1 MDTITKQWII
11 LCSLLTIGLLIFM
24 ILWITCLNQQY
35 ITPNITYSAEYG
47 LYPGTDGVAMNIC
60 GTNGDETCSF
70 TATTLAECLSQCS
83 VLSSIC
89 KGFVYIRNSNLMKII
104 DVGLNQTVKN
114 NSADLY
120 IKQTVNI
127 NFADLCIKQNINK

>member
-1 MDTITKQWII
+1 MDKITKQWII
-11 LCSLLTIGLLIFM
+11 LCSVLTIVLLIFM
-24 ILWITCLNQQY
+24 ILWITCLNSQY

-60 GTNGDETCSF
+60 GSNGDQPCSF

-104 DVGLNQTVKN
+104 DVGLNQISKN
-114 NSADLY
+114 NFADLY